1 MRCSVVSGAAKE
13 AVEGPHTQPPTGL
26 TTCLGPGGYWRP
38 ARHDLRGHYPEQKII
53 SPEVLLTLRGNVHPG
68 SHPLL

>member
-1 MRCSVVSGAAKE
+1 MGRCEVAVSGLEVCDVAFEE

-38 ARHDLRGHYPEQKII
+38 A
-53 SPEVLLTLRGNVHPG
+53 
-68 SHPLL
+68 